1 MAGDPPAIIKGG
13 GPRYAMTDLDLAY
26 MPATEMAQSI
36 RDGELS
42 PVEVIRNSLARIEEV
57 NPVLNCFCF
66 VYPEEALAQ
75 AQAVEEALAAGRALG
90 PLAGLPVA
98 IKDFTPTRGKITT
111 RGSRT
116 FADWVPDYDALI
128 VERLRAA
135 GAILVGKT
143 TTPEFAYSS
152 FTESPLWG
160 VTRNPWDRG
169 RSPGG
174 SSGGSAAAVA
184 SGCVP
189 FAEGTD
195 MGGSVRIPASFCG
208 IVGLKPSLGR
218 IPMDILPT
226 VFDSISHFGPLARTV
241 SDAALFLSVTQGPD
255 DRDIQSL
262 APAIAVPVP
271 VPGDLAGL
279 RLALNLDFGFY
290 AVDPEVEAAVRRA
303 AEVLRAG
310 GATVEEVTL
319 DWDREIVSAWFDY
332 WGVFLAAC
340 FGEFLESRRDD
351 LDPNVAALMEAGRR
365 MDAVTVKRIEFLR
378 TRQWHKL
385 AAVLADHDALLCPTM
400 AQPAPEVGR
409 SDAEFD
415 WVDDAGRYHGLDMT
429 CPFNFTPQCPALSVP
444 AGATATGLPI
454 GLQIVGRRF
463 DDIGV
468 LRVAAALER
477 LQPWSARRPAL

>member
-1 MAGDPPAIIKGG
+1 MHFT
-13 GPRYAMTDLDLAY
+13 MSDLDLAY
-26 MPATEMAQSI
+26 TPAHQVSQAI
-36 RDGELS
+36 RDKKIS
-42 PVEVIRNSLARIEEV
+42 PVEVVRNSLARIEEV

-66 VYPEEALAQ
+66 VYPEEALSQ
-75 AQAVEEALAAGRALG
+75 ARAVEEAIAAGRDVG
-90 PLAGLPVA
+90 PLAGVPVA
-98 IKDFTPTRGKITT
+98 IKDFTPTRGKTTT

-116 FADWVPDYDALI
+116 FADWVPEEDALI

-160 VTRNPWDRG
+160 ATRNPWDPDRT
-169 RSPGG
+169 PGG

-184 SGCVP
+184 TGCVP

-226 VFDSISHFGPLARTV
+226 VFDSISHFGPLARSV

-262 APAIAVPVP
+262 APAIEVPVP
-271 VPGDLAGL
+271 TPSDLTGV

-303 AEVLRAG
+303 AEVLRDAG
-310 GATVEEVTL
+310 AVVEQVAL
-319 DWDREIVSAWFDY
+319 DWDRDIVAAWFDY

-340 FGEFLESRRDD
+340 FGEFLETRRED
-351 LDPNVAALMEAGRR
+351 LDPNVAALMETGRR
-365 MDAVTVKRIEFLR
+365 MDAVAFKRIEFLR
-378 TRQWHKL
+378 TRQWRKL

-400 AQPAPEVGR
+400 ALPAPEIGR
-409 SDAEFD
+409 GDAAFD
-415 WVDDAGRYHGLDMT
+415 WVDEAGRYHGLDMT
-429 CPFNFTPQCPALSVP
+429 SPFNFTPQCPAFSVP
-444 AGATATGLPI
+444 AGFTEAGLPI

-463 DDIGV
+463 DDLGV
-468 LRVAAALER
+468 LRIGAALER
-477 LQPWSARRPAL
+477 VQPWAERRPAV

>member
-1 MAGDPPAIIKGG
+1 
-13 GPRYAMTDLDLAY
+13 MTDLDLAY
-26 MPATEMAQSI
+26 MPATELVKAMHDKKI
-36 RDGELS
+36 S
-42 PVEVIRNSLARIEEV
+42 PVEAMRNSLARIEEV

-75 AQAVEEALAAGRALG
+75 ARAVEEAIAAGRAVA

-98 IKDFTPTRGKITT
+98 IKDFTPTRGKTTT

-135 GAILVGKT
+135 GAIMVGKT

-160 VTRNPWDRG
+160 VTRNPWDTG
-169 RSPGG
+169 HSPGG

-184 SGCVP
+184 TGCVP

-226 VFDSISHFGPLARTV
+226 VFDSISHFGPLARNV
-241 SDAALFLSVTQGPD
+241 SDAALFLSVAQGPD

-262 APAIAVPVP
+262 VPAIEVPVP
-271 VPGDLAGL
+271 VPSDPAGMK
-279 RLALNLDFGFY
+279 LALSLDFGFY

-303 AEVLRAG
+303 AEVLRNA
-310 GATVEEVTL
+310 GATVDEVVL
-319 DWDREIVSAWFDY
+319 DWDRDIVAAWFDY
-332 WGVFLAAC
+332 WGVLLAAC
-340 FGEFLESRRDD
+340 FGDFLDTRRDD

-365 MDAVTVKRIEFLR
+365 MDAVAFKRIEILR
-378 TRQWHKL
+378 TLQWHKL

-400 AQPAPEVGR
+400 ALPAPRIGR
-409 SDAEFD
+409 RDAEFN
-415 WVDDAGRYHGLDMT
+415 WVDDAGRYHGLDMA
-429 CPFNFTPQCPALSVP
+429 CPFNFTPQCPAFSVP
-444 AGATATGLPI
+444 AGFSAAGLPI

-463 DDIGV
+463 DDLGV
-468 LRVAAALER
+468 LRIGAALER
-477 LQPWSARRPAL
+477 LQPWAGRRPAL